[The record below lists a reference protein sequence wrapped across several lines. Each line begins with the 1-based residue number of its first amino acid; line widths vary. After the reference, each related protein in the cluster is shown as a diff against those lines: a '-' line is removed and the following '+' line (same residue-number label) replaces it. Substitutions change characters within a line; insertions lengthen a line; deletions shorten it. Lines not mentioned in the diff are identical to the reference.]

1 MNFNNQPRMKNVK
14 LISLSFL
21 INQIIKAIMAFA
33 YRIIFV
39 MVLSKEYLGITGLF
53 SNITVVFSLADLGIG
68 SVIIYYLYEPI
79 KNNDENRVAE
89 LMNFYKKFYNVV
101 AISLFFIGILIMP
114 FLNFLIKDMSEVP
127 EDVNIYFVYVPNRLA
142 SIRVLPLLLSLF
154 HNMQ

>member
-101 AISLFFIGILIMP
+101 AISLLCHF
-114 FLNFLIKDMSEVP
+114 
-127 EDVNIYFVYVPNRLA
+127 
-142 SIRVLPLLLSLF
+142 
-154 HNMQ
+154 